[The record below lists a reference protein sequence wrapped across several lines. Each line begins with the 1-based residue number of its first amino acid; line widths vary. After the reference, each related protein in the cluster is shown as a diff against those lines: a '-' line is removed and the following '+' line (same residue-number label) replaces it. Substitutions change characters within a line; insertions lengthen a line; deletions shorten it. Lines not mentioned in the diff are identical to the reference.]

1 MFLFLLS
8 IRFSE
13 LAFTLDDARTHDTVF
28 LNQKFPDLHRTVK
41 ALTLRKYQR
50 QDFYCTLC
58 ERNDFGSIDDLID
71 HIIPTHAS
79 SPTTVMNTGFFVCTL
94 CYEKKLRDLASTPPC
109 CFLEA
114 FDLALHVFK
123 FHKSLAEG
131 TRMKILLKTSARVE
145 LVTMHRTYND
155 EHGDDGLSEYLAC
168 TDDDVVMYPAA
179 NRVEEEII
187 TTSQLEPSIADASET
202 RLGDKPKRGR
212 PKGSKTTKRHMGGLT
227 KELAC
232 ITKEGAFQSAGVD
245 SSDDDE
251 IGNLIIDE
259 ARSGV
264 EIDLEEPEQIESGRS
279 SRSDRENT
287 MADQNDSP
295 QWVTYNPIVTEKTG
309 AQSQRQTQQPNF
321 YNSGKR
327 TDRDLILHGRAIPPP
342 PYRLK
347 MKKKREELAQAKKII
362 ADIKAAEMAAT
373 SEIHQL
379 PLEHQQR
386 QQWNFGQ
393 YHGTVTVRCPD
404 SSTVDLK
411 SSMQERRPPA
421 ASNPSSSL
429 SPPSPPLP
437 VVVMREEEVN
447 SPTTPEVPTDEESS
461 PMKLKKLPNKK
472 CDNKK
477 RRAQIEEL
485 RRKRIANRAKRLN
498 CVLHGDSEDSKALK
512 KISMH
517 KLLSMT
523 TREVKKLR
531 TEEDILLECKQVL
544 TQKRAALQKC
554 LVEDQMLER
563 SKTGLQR
570 RLALR

>member
-1 MFLFLLS
+1 MFFLFLLS

-94 CYEKKLRDLASTPPC
+94 CYEKKQRDLASTPPY

-131 TRMKILLKTSARVE
+131 TRMKILLKMSARVE

-155 EHGDDGLSEYLAC
+155 ENGDDGLSEYLAC

-179 NRVEEEII
+179 NRAEEETA
-187 TTSQLEPSIADASET
+187 TTSQLEPSVADASET
-202 RLGDKPKRGR
+202 RLGDDKPKRGR
-212 PKGSKTTKRHMGGLT
+212 PKGSKTKKRLMGGLT
-227 KELAC
+227 KELAH
-232 ITKEGAFQSAGVD
+232 ITKKGAFQSAGVD

-264 EIDLEEPEQIESGRS
+264 EIDLEEPAPIESGRS

-287 MADQNDSP
+287 VADLNDNP
-295 QWVTYNPIVTEKTG
+295 EWVVDNPLVTEKTG
-309 AQSQRQTQQPNF
+309 AQSQRLPQQPNF
-321 YNSGKR
+321 YDGGKG

-347 MKKKREELAQAKKII
+347 MKKKKEELAKAKRII
-362 ADIKAAEMAAT
+362 ADIKAAELAGA
-373 SEIHQL
+373 SGIHQL

-386 QQWNFGQ
+386 QSVIPHMQQWNFGQ

-404 SSTVDLK
+404 SSTVDMK

-421 ASNPSSSL
+421 APASSNPSSSS
-429 SPPSPPLP
+429 SPPP
-437 VVVMREEEVN
+437 
-447 SPTTPEVPTDEESS
+447 SS
-461 PMKLKKLPNKK
+461 P
-472 CDNKK
+472 
-477 RRAQIEEL
+477 RW
-485 RRKRIANRAKRLN
+485 
-498 CVLHGDSEDSKALK
+498 
-512 KISMH
+512 
-517 KLLSMT
+517 
-523 TREVKKLR
+523 
-531 TEEDILLECKQVL
+531 
-544 TQKRAALQKC
+544 
-554 LVEDQMLER
+554 
-563 SKTGLQR
+563 
-570 RLALR
+570 